1 MKRTISRRL
10 ETVEQRG
17 DRLRLELELKRKDR
31 AAEESAVD
39 RMIRENIR
47 LHGA

>member
-1 MKRTISRRL
+1 MKTTIPRRL
-10 ETVEQRG
+10 ETDEERG
-17 DRLRLELELKRKDR
+17 DRLRLELELKRKER

-39 RMIRENIR
+39 KMIRENIR

>member
-1 MKRTISRRL
+1 MTKIPRRP
-10 ETVEQRG
+10 ETDEERG
-17 DRLRLELELKRKDR
+17 ERLCLELELKRKNR

-39 RMIRENIR
+39 KMIRENIR

>member
-1 MKRTISRRL
+1 MKTMIPRRP
-10 ETVEQRG
+10 ETDEER
-17 DRLRLELELKRKDR
+17 DERLRLELELNRKNR

-39 RMIRENIR
+39 KMIRENIR

>member
-1 MKRTISRRL
+1 MTTIPRRL
-10 ETVEQRG
+10 ETDEEKG
-17 DRLRLELELKRKDR
+17 DRLHLELELKRKNK